1 MCLHMQVIF
10 LSEQIWAVE
19 EENEI
24 LSSSLCLEMKKTTY
38 YLSPK
43 RKISKSPVSPVKE
56 GFEDLL
62 LHIIGRQAPT
72 RLLMVSIIKLLLPSS
87 CPERVRSSAANGLS
101 IIRKLLETTT
111 TTTYITKPLRYAS
124 RHFSFQR
131 LFALEAL

>member
-24 LSSSLCLEMKKTTY
+24 LSSSLCLEMKKK
-38 YLSPK
+38 YLLPLSQE
-43 RKISKSPVSPVKE
+43 KISKSPVSPVKE

-62 LHIIGRQAPT
+62 LHIIGRQPPT
-72 RLLMVSIIKLLLPSS
+72 RLLMVSTIKLLLPSL
-87 CPERVRSSAANGLS
+87 CPERARSSAANGLS

-111 TTTYITKPLRYAS
+111 TYITKPLRYAS
-124 RHFSFQR
+124 RHFSYQR